1 MQHFY
6 YLIVLICIVLSNTSC
21 TESLIHDFPVEV
33 NDDYIGLDPK
43 IINNN
48 NNDVIDC
55 NVAHDIATLYSSD
68 AFVVATQLLQTES
81 NDILISENY
90 QNEALRLLNAV
101 YLSNSPARDSAIV
114 QFNIHDH
121 TATATKSLFM
131 AADESNVW
139 VQNLKNGLPSGN
151 PIVDNL
157 VSTFDLSI
165 EYENFLNV
173 FVIQMPNN
181 VVPAHLAQEFSNISG
196 VSYAEVQPI
205 EGDGNR
211 ITVNP
216 QFGYTDIT
224 YSYGFGDCYAG
235 CIGRWNWVFRV
246 YPDCT
251 TQYLSSYGTPIE

>member
-6 YLIVLICIVLSNTSC
+6 YLTLFICVVLCNSSC
-21 TESLIHDFPVEV
+21 TETLIHNFDVEI
-33 NDDYIGLDPK
+33 NDDYIGFDPK
-43 IINNN
+43 TINNN
-48 NNDVIDC
+48 DAIDC
-55 NVAHDIATLYSSD
+55 NVAHDVTTLYGD
-68 AFVVATQLLQTES
+68 DVFVVATQLLQLES
-81 NDILISENY
+81 SEVLIGESY

-101 YLSNSPARDSAIV
+101 YQSNSPARDSAVV
-114 QFNIHDH
+114 QFNIHDYA
-121 TATATKSLFM
+121 ATATKRLFM
-131 AADESNVW
+131 AADESHVW

-151 PIVDNL
+151 PIVDIL
-157 VSTFDLSI
+157 VDSFDLSI
-165 EYENFLNV
+165 HYENFLGV
-173 FVIQMPNN
+173 FVIEMPSN

-196 VSYAEVQPI
+196 VSYAEVQAT

-211 ITVNP
+211 IMVNP

-251 TQYLSSYGTPIE
+251 TVHLSSYGTPIE